1 VVLYLSIRIYF
12 WCEIFYTYR
21 LMTAMQSYNS
31 QQWLAQMEELFKACA
46 DQTRLRILNM
56 LAREGEICVCHLV
69 DVLQTNQ
76 PKVSRHLA
84 YLKRVGLV
92 ADRKDRLWVHYRLA
106 TPLTEHAQRL
116 LDCLNSC
123 CAEVPE
129 MQRDVV
135 CLQAVRCAQPLVKL
149 GRRPLTESAVMIAEE
164 KTSVARE
171 SEIEI
176 ELL

>member
-1 VVLYLSIRIYF
+1 MAATQTHKA
-12 WCEIFYTYR
+12 E
-21 LMTAMQSYNS
+21 
-31 QQWLAQMEELFKACA
+31 QWLAQMAELFKACA

-56 LAREGEICVCHLV
+56 LASEGEVCVCHLV

-92 ADRKDRLWVHYRLA
+92 ADRKEGLWVHYRLA
-106 TPLTEHAQRL
+106 TPLAEHAERL
-116 LDCLNSC
+116 LACLNGC

-129 MQRDVV
+129 MQRDVMSLRSV
-135 CLQAVRCAQPLVKL
+135 QCAQPMVKL
-149 GRRPLTESAVMIAEE
+149 TRRMPTETVLATEEAE
-164 KTSVARE
+164 KTVPSANEMQV
-171 SEIEI
+171 